1 MFEKIEMMR
10 MARAMGQH
18 VAQRQTIVA
27 RNIANADTPDYKAQD
42 LQAFDDSYRRAD
54 LAGGLKRTNLRHIGQ
69 PDWSPAAARIETTR
83 TGVSPNGNS
92 VSLEAEMLKA
102 AELKRQHDL
111 SLGIY
116 RSALN
121 LMRTSIGRRA

>member
-1 MFEKIEMMR
+1 MFENIELIR

-18 VAQRQTIVA
+18 VSQRQAIVA
-27 RNIANADTPDYKAQD
+27 RNIANADTPGFRAQD
-42 LQAFDDSYRRAD
+42 VTPFEDSYRQGGD
-54 LAGGLKRTNLRHIGQ
+54 LSLRMTNMRHLGT
-69 PDWSPAAARIETTR
+69 PGWSPDGTR
-83 TGVSPNGNS
+83 VVATETGVSPNGNS
-92 VSLEAEMLKA
+92 VSIEAEMLKA
-102 AELKRQHDL
+102 AELKRSHDL

>member
-1 MFEKIEMMR
+1 MFENIELIR

-18 VAQRQTIVA
+18 VAQRQAIVA
-27 RNIANADTPDYKAQD
+27 RNIANADTPGYRAQD
-42 LQAFDDSYRRAD
+42 VTPFEDSYRRGGD
-54 LAGGLKRTNLRHIGQ
+54 LSLRMTNARHLGT
-69 PDWSPAAARIETTR
+69 PDWSPDAARVVAAE

-92 VSLEAEMLKA
+92 VSIETEMLKA
-102 AELKRQHDL
+102 AELKRSHDL
-111 SLGIY
+111 SLGVY